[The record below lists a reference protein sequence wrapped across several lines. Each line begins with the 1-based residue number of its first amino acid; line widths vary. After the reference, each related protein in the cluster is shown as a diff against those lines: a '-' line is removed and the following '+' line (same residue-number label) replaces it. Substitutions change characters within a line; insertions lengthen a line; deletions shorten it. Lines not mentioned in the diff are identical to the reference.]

1 MTHPSPSEQ
10 RDLDPVF
17 VRRVKV
23 FIAVAAGVLLL
34 GGPILVFV
42 P

>member
-1 MTHPSPSEQ
+1 MTQASPSEQ
-10 RDLDPVF
+10 RELDPAF

-23 FIAVAAGVLLL
+23 FIAVAAGLLL
-34 GGPILVFV
+34 VGGPILVFV